1 MAHNHNHNHSEELNG
16 TSGKILFTIILNIGI
31 TIAEVI
37 GGLIS
42 NSLALISDAL
52 HNAGDVVA
60 IIFTYIGNLVSKRK
74 SNHKKTFGYKR
85 VEILIALFNSIS
97 VIAIS
102 LFLMYEAFERIAK
115 PAKINGLV
123 MMIVAIAGLLGNGI
137 SALILKPASG
147 ENLNV
152 RSAYIHLFA
161 DTLSSVA
168 VIAGSI
174 FIYYYNIYW
183 LDPVLT
189 FIIALYVIKEGYS
202 IIKET
207 LDILMQSTP
216 SDIDIDEIQRH
227 IEKLNLVKNIHHVHV
242 WRLNDTD
249 VHFEAHIELCEN
261 ISIKAAEE
269 IIIEINEM
277 LEHEFGIT
285 HVTLQPEFNFCKEQK
300 LIRHS

>member
-1 MAHNHNHNHSEELNG
+1 MAHNHNHNHSKELNG

-31 TIAEVI
+31 TIAEVA
-37 GGLIS
+37 GGLLS

-60 IIFTYIGNLVSKRK
+60 IIFTYFGNLVSKRK
-74 SNHKKTFGYKR
+74 SNHRKTFGYKR
-85 VEILIALFNSIS
+85 VEILIALFNSVS

-102 LFLMYEAFERIAK
+102 LFLMYEAFERFSK
-115 PAKINGLV
+115 PVLIDGLL

-137 SALILKPASG
+137 SAFILKPDSKS
-147 ENLNV
+147 NLNI

-161 DTLSSVA
+161 DTLSSIA

-174 FIYYYNIYW
+174 LIYFYKVYW

-189 FIIALYVIKEGYS
+189 FAIALYVIKEGYS

-216 SDIDIDEIQRH
+216 PDIDLDKIRNS
-227 IEKLNLVKNIHHVHV
+227 IEQLKLVKNIHHVHV
-242 WRLNDTD
+242 WRLNDSD
-249 VHFEAHIELCEN
+249 IHFEAHIELCED
-261 ISIKAAEE
+261 ISLKATQQ
-269 IIIEINEM
+269 IIVDINEM
-277 LEHEFGIT
+277 LEHDFGIT
-285 HVTLQPEFNFCKEQK
+285 HVTLQPEYNFCKEQK
-300 LIRHS
+300 LIKHS